1 MTVNCCKFCGAES
14 YSEQDICKVC
24 DGIRSV
30 KETKDCPFCKNRV
43 ELTKVEDNN
52 DYQLKF
58 YNCGHNFKS
67 VTRSIVEPS
76 IKVSDSVRWDI
87 RKDPVA
93 AITKFIV
100 SKDYSVAISKAC
112 TYFQHR
118 GKKILLWHSKQS
130 GTPVSKST
138 LEKLEFILAELHA
151 HKLIDSDIHNKM
163 NGVKNNNKIVAK
175 GLRNFRNE
183 YEHEDRA
190 FNYSSEQAHEDEVMA
205 NTALYCVKSLVA
217 KYGT

>member
-1 MTVNCCKFCGAES
+1 M
-14 YSEQDICKVC
+14 
-24 DGIRSV
+24 
-30 KETKDCPFCKNRV
+30 KEAKDCPFCKKRV
-43 ELTKVEDNN
+43 ELTKVEDHN

-58 YNCGHNFKS
+58 YNCGHNFKF

-93 AITKFIV
+93 AITKFID

-112 TYFQHR
+112 TYFQQR
-118 GKKILLWHSKQS
+118 GKKILLRYSKQS

-138 LEKLEFILAELHA
+138 LKKLKFILTELHA
-151 HKLIDSDIHNKM
+151 RKLIDSDIHDKM
-163 NGVKNNNKIVAK
+163 NGVKNNNRIVAK
-175 GLRNFRNE
+175 GLRNIRNE

-190 FNYSSEQAHEDEVMA
+190 FNYSSEQAQEDEVMA
-205 NTALYCVKSLVA
+205 NTALYCIKWLVT